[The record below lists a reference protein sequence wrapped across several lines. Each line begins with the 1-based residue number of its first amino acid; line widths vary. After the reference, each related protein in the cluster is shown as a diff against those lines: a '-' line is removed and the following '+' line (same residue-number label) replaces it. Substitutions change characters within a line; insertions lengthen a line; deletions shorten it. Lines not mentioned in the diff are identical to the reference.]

1 MAQRY
6 QLGSVAC
13 VGLVVS
19 CSYAPEFLDL
29 CEVIFNQVV
38 PLAHV
43 RIVVSLHFS
52 VRFGRNNRGCA
63 TLIKVL
69 QEPISVEG
77 FIRQQCSKGDL
88 VDQRS
93 HPLHIVRLSRQE

>member
-1 MAQRY
+1 MPP
-6 QLGSVAC
+6 
-13 VGLVVS
+13 LV
-19 CSYAPEFLDL
+19 Y
-29 CEVIFNQVV
+29 
-38 PLAHV
+38 V

-93 HPLHIVRLSRQE
+93 NPLHIVRLSRQE